1 MKQLFTFLIGIVV
14 TGTIQA
20 QPIISNGFGNMALI
34 NGTTYQ
40 KTGTLGTQNYAFVGG
55 SSTGQR
61 FYAAGVSAANVNTIY
76 FINATT
82 GAFIDSMTMPSN
94 TGDLSG
100 LNDPN
105 TIFQAR
111 GTALYRIN
119 TSAKT
124 YDSIVIGKPNRI
136 EERPGSKEVWVAADS
151 MIYIVN
157 YASGSMTSSTIDLSS
172 NMYDNGDVRFTK
184 GGSFAYKATGSNKK
198 IFKIDANTK
207 TVLDS
212 IDTTPFSAFAIEVS
226 SDSSKIYATSG
237 TSTHVYDI
245 ATKARVDSFVSNKQ
259 MMNLYRH
266 PNRQELWVIHHFN
279 DSLTVYNENTKAS
292 IASFGIGSSP
302 FFLAFGVGGTAI
314 NNIAQDIS
322 TTIKLYPNPVNDVLH
337 ITSALSIDAFATV
350 YDITGREYGN
360 YIINN
365 KQATISTN
373 NLIKGLYI
381 LSVHYRNG
389 NKENFK
395 FVKE

>member
-1 MKQLFTFLIGIVV
+1 MKQLFTFLFCIGFAGVM
-14 TGTIQA
+14 QA
-20 QPIISNGFGNMALI
+20 QPIISNGFGFMALI
-34 NGTTYQ
+34 NGITYQ

-55 SSTGQR
+55 SNNGQR
-61 FYAAGVSAANVNTIY
+61 FYAAGVSAANTNTIY
-76 FINATT
+76 FINSTT
-82 GAFIDSMTMPSN
+82 GAFTDSMTMPSN

-100 LNDPN
+100 LNEPN
-105 TIFQAR
+105 TVFEAR

-136 EERPGSKEVWVAADS
+136 EERPGSKEVWVASDS
-151 MIYIVN
+151 MIYVVN
-157 YASGSMTSSTIDLSS
+157 YASGSMSSTTIDLSS

-184 GGSFAYKATGSNKK
+184 GGSLAYKATGSNKK
-198 IFKIDANTK
+198 IFKINANTK
-207 TVLDS
+207 AVMDS

-237 TSTHVYDI
+237 TSTHIYDI
-245 ATKARVDSFVSNKQ
+245 ATKARIDSFVSNKQ

-302 FFLAFGVGGTAI
+302 FFLAFGQGGTAVNSI
-314 NNIAQDIS
+314 VHDLS
-322 TTIKLYPNPVNDVLH
+322 TTKLYPNPANDVLY
-337 ITSALSIDAFATV
+337 ITSTATIDAVATLF
-350 YDITGREYGN
+350 DITGRECSSYV
-360 YIINN
+360 IDKLQAVIN
-365 KQATISTN
+365 TTN
-373 NLIKGLYI
+373 LEKGIYI
-381 LSVHYRNG
+381 LSIQHKNG
-389 NKENFK
+389 NKENFR